1 MLKNINPIIS
11 PELLKILAEM
21 GHGDELVIGD
31 ANFAAQ
37 SLGQQCVRCDGH
49 SAVSLMDAILELLP
63 LDTFVDS
70 PVILMQPA
78 PGVIDGD
85 PPVWK
90 KYRKVVDDHQGNVK
104 LSSIS
109 VEDFY
114 ERTKKAYATVA
125 TAEREFYACVILRKG
140 VIA

>member
-11 PELLKILAEM
+11 PQLLKILAEM

-37 SLGQQCVRCDGH
+37 SLGRQCVRADGH
-49 SAVSLMDAILELLP
+49 SAVELVDAILDLLP

-78 PGVIDGD
+78 PGVLSGD
-85 PPVWK
+85 PPVWE
-90 KYRKVVDDHQGNVK
+90 KYRKVVDAHQEK
-104 LSSIS
+104 IKFSPIS
-109 VEDFY
+109 VDDFY
-114 ERTKKAYATVA
+114 ERTKKAYATVS
-125 TAEREFYACVILRKG
+125 TAEREFYACAILRKG
-140 VIA
+140 VI